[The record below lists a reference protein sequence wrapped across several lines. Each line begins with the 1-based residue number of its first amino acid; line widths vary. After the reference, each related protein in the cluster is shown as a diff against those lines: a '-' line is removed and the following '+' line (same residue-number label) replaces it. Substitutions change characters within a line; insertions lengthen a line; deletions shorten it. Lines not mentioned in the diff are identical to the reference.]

1 MKENE
6 QIDLHDL
13 VNKLNNEQIVFL
25 LNIIFNNRQTEVYI
39 GRFPEN
45 IIQSAG
51 LNKDNPVCLN
61 GTVIQINTEYSFTG
75 EELPFMENNKT
86 N

>member
-25 LNIIFNNRQTEVYI
+25 LNIIFNNRPTEVYSLY
-39 GRFPEN
+39 R
-45 IIQSAG
+45 
-51 LNKDNPVCLN
+51 
-61 GTVIQINTEYSFTG
+61 
-75 EELPFMENNKT
+75 
-86 N
+86 

>member
-25 LNIIFNNRQTEVYI
+25 LNIIFNNRPSEVYI

-75 EELPFMENNKT
+75 EELPFMESNKT

>member
-25 LNIIFNNRQTEVYI
+25 LNIIFNNRPTEVYI
-39 GRFPEN
+39 GMFPEN
-45 IIQSAG
+45 ILQSAE
-51 LNKDNPVCLN
+51 LSKDTPVCLN

-75 EELPFMENNKT
+75 EKLPFMENNKT

>member
-25 LNIIFNNRQTEVYI
+25 LNIIFNNRPTEVYI
-39 GRFPEN
+39 GMFPEN

-75 EELPFMENNKT
+75 EELPFMESNKT

>member
-25 LNIIFNNRQTEVYI
+25 LNIIFNNRPTEVYI

-61 GTVIQINTEYSFTG
+61 GTGIQINTEYSFTG
-75 EELPFMENNKT
+75 EELPFMESNKT

>member
-1 MKENE
+1 MIENE
-6 QIDLHDL
+6 PIDL
-13 VNKLNNEQIVFL
+13 
-25 LNIIFNNRQTEVYI
+25 

-75 EELPFMENNKT
+75 EKLPFMENNKT